1 MPEPPIDIVPGVY
14 TKPGE
19 REVMGLCIMIDD
31 QDDKWEVT
39 TSDNY
44 TTTIKIKNGSKWNVQ
59 EYTDPKT
66 GKRKIQIFREG
77 ARLNSLEQKF
87 INRTEEAY
95 TQDASAE
102 KGGGPQLKIFYTTPE
117 DSHKPPIKKPK
128 P

>member
-39 TSDNY
+39 SSDNY

-95 TQDASAE
+95 THDASAT
-102 KGGGPQLKIFYTTPE
+102 KGEGPQLKIFYTTPE